1 MAEEKEIKKEG
12 KKNNHL
18 IMGGIVA
25 VLIICIGTLI
35 FMLVKK
41 NNVPAVSENTGIGM
55 ESHLVLGPSDKT
67 LDEQLAEAQ
76 KKVDEGQIGIKM
88 NTNVTMQKGCTE
100 GEVLIE
106 NPARNTK
113 SFVVNICLAD
123 TGEEVYRSG
132 MIPPN
137 SYIEK
142 ADFTKELEP
151 GVHNATAYFTTYTPE
166 GVKDGQA
173 GVNITISV
181 LN

>member
-1 MAEEKEIKKEG
+1 MTEEKEVKK
-12 KKNNHL
+12 KTHL
-18 IMGGIVA
+18 VMGIIITILV
-25 VLIICIGTLI
+25 ICIGALI

-41 NNVPAVSENTGIGM
+41 NSAPAVSNNTGIGM
-55 ESHLVLGPSDKT
+55 ESHLVLGPSDKS

-88 NTNVTMQKGCTE
+88 NTNVTMQKGSTE

-113 SFVVNICLAD
+113 SFVVNICLTD

-132 MIPPN
+132 LIPPN

-151 GVHNATAYFTTYTPE
+151 GTYNAIAYFTTYTPE
-166 GVKDGQA
+166 GVEDGKA